1 MSKDGSG
8 FQFSRP
14 REPRV
19 YGVIAVIIDNERK
32 RSLVVRRD
40 EGPRWQYNNYN
51 FGHGWYFYSDPNIT
65 ANWQAKGTKW
75 TVPLGGGGGR
85 IIRIGK
91 LPIKLPAGLF
101 YNVVQPTYG
110 GRWVLNS
117 DLTLI

>member
-1 MSKDGSG
+1 MVSS
-8 FQFSRP
+8 P
-14 REPRV
+14 
-19 YGVIAVIIDNERK
+19 
-32 RSLVVRRD
+32 SLLTMNVNALWSFGGTK
-40 EGPRWQYNNYN
+40 GPGGNSYNNYN
-51 FGHGWYFYSDPNIT
+51 FGHAWYFYSDPNIT

-75 TVPLGGGGGR
+75 TVPLGGGGR